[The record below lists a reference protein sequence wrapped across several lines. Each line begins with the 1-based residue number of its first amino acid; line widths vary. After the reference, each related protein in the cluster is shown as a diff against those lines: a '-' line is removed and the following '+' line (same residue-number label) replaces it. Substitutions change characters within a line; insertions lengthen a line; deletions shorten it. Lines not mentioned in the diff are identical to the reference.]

1 MLGKIMKKKVFKIS
15 FMIHVRVKEHK
26 IIVKLKVK
34 CVMSKKKKLEVETLW
49 DTKEVKTLYS

>member
-34 CVMSKKKKLEVETLW
+34 CVMSKKKLEVETLW